1 MPYTTRR
8 KFLNRMA
15 LGAGLVA
22 FRNVLAQ
29 PVSTL
34 TDNDLSR
41 RLWVDLKQHAG
52 FGYKY
57 SGGPGDQA
65 TAGWIAGRLERLGYT
80 VKESTFAAPFFIK
93 RTTTL
98 SVGDRVQEVVPQAPV
113 VTTAAVGIR
122 KQLVLVQKDVGD
134 VRDKI
139 AVFITPFGRHAAL
152 FPQRGIGK
160 TVTEI
165 ARAGAAAIVMV
176 TEGPSGEAI
185 ALNAPDHPFVP
196 IPTAVLAPKH
206 ADAFIAAARAGKQ
219 ATLILDGEAT
229 HRPSKNLV
237 ARLNRGKQWL
247 AISTPRSGWYQ
258 CVAERGTGTAA
269 FLELADWAIR
279 RFPDLSI
286 FLMNTGG
293 HEYFF
298 AGTRYVLDQVPPAAD
313 TLAWVHIGATLAAR
327 AAEQRGGKLVMLD
340 RADTHRRML
349 ATEKAMAAV
358 KQGFAGLPGLE
369 QPGVVMPQ
377 AGELSSFTGLGFDT
391 AFAEIGVHDWFHTV
405 EDTLERVDVRLLL
418 PVIEAHKRTIEILVA
433 ANSG

>member
-8 KFLNRMA
+8 MFLNRMA
-15 LGAGLVA
+15 LGAGLLA

-29 PVSTL
+29 PASTE
-34 TDNDLSR
+34 TKNDLFRQLQS
-41 RLWVDLKQHAG
+41 DLERHAG

-57 SGGPGDQA
+57 SGGPGDLA
-65 TAGWIAGRLERLGYT
+65 TADWITERLEKLGYSIS
-80 VKESTFAAPFFIK
+80 ESTFAAPFFIK

-98 SVGDRVQEVVPQAPV
+98 SVGARVQEVVPQAPV
-113 VTTAAVGIR
+113 VTTAAAGIR
-122 KQLVLVQKDVGD
+122 TQLVLVEKEVGD

-152 FPQRGIGK
+152 FAQRGIGQ
-160 TVTEI
+160 TVT
-165 ARAGAAAIVMV
+165 AMAKAGAAAIVIV
-176 TEGPSGEAI
+176 TQGPSGEAI
-185 ALNAPDHPFVP
+185 ALNAPEQPFVP

-206 ADAFIAAARAGKQ
+206 ADPVIAAARAGKN
-219 ATLILDGEAT
+219 ATLVMDGEAT
-229 HRPSKNLV
+229 HRPSTNIT

-269 FLELADWAIR
+269 FLHLAEWAIK

-298 AGTRYVLDQVPPAAD
+298 AGTRHVLDQVPPAAD

-327 AAEQRGGKLVMLD
+327 AAEQRDGKLVMLD

-349 ATEKAMAAV
+349 ATDKAMAAV
-358 KQGFAGLPGLE
+358 KQGFAGLAGLE

-377 AGELSSFTGLGFDT
+377 AGELSTFTGLGFST
-391 AFAEIGVHDWFHTV
+391 AFAEIGVHDWFHTI

-418 PVIEAHKRTIEILVA
+418 PVIEAHKRTLEIIVA
-433 ANSG
+433 NNKR